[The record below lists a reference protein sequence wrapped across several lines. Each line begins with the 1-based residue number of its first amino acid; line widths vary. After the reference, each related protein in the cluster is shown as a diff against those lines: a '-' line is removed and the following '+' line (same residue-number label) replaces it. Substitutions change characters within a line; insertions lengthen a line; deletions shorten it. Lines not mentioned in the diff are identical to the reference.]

1 MSLAPTR
8 PDTGTLLAFLRE
20 GGHIIEPSLLLG
32 ICDRLPSDDKLAAK
46 ELRGHLRG
54 LGAELKHT
62 HALKAIAQ
70 LRGGRA
76 HLGDDGTRWEVASW
90 VADAPAVSARVRR
103 ARSLAKAADL
113 LMERLRDQ
121 LEESPPTLVRLHGGT
136 DLELAIPETGW
147 SALVARSGSAGE
159 PIAVTLKERGQFAE
173 RVRRLVEGEFGGWFD
188 GALYAGLS
196 FAPRYAVRG
205 AGGGDALSEWEFVGR
220 VATEL
225 SDAESTVEAAQKV
238 LDLLSPYVRGLQPA
252 ARPPTAEEMERLVR
266 RLRGFESRAQVRF
279 AEWIAAAVELPSQY
293 APQPLNL
300 AAVQAQMKRLGLAE
314 DAVASA
320 MSISADALGGFLKA
334 GEMPLAHFAG
344 LVQALKLESCD
355 VILGRTAD
363 PLPNIPLREPEAA
376 GLFLS
381 RFEHLALE
389 ESVALQL
396 PAAAQVL
403 LQRLAALPFEAR
415 RRCDKGEQP
424 DLEAVFQAVRGA
436 DSVLSVRMETRFVR
450 DLPRGRERLAIA
462 MVLGAHPR
470 RVVDQFAPATEEER
484 VPFDDD
490 VDEEWLAR
498 FNRQEFM
505 GDDLLRYSDMVNEL
519 RGPDDDG
526 KGHFETQVF
535 AGVRTFHRN
544 ADRAHAAQVRMEA
557 LASLMTKVNLQP
569 WVVKSTDEGAQMLSR
584 PVFEATAKCP
594 LVARHGRPAFDPE
607 SFQRLVVAHVE
618 VD

>member
-8 PDTGTLLAFLRE
+8 PDTGKLLAFLRE
-20 GGHIIEPSLLLG
+20 GGHNVDPSQLLG
-32 ICDRLPSDDKLAAK
+32 VCDRLPSDDKLAAR

-103 ARSLAKAADL
+103 ANSLATAADL

-121 LEESPPTLVRLHGGT
+121 LKDSPPTLVRLHGGT
-136 DLELAIPETGW
+136 DLEFAIPETGW
-147 SALVARSGSAGE
+147 CALVARSGSTGE

-173 RVRRLVEGEFGGWFD
+173 RVRRLVEGEFGGWLD

-196 FAPRYAVRG
+196 FAAQYAVRG
-205 AGGGDALSEWEFVGR
+205 AGAALSEWEFVGH

-225 SDAESTVEAAQKV
+225 SEAETNADAAQKV
-238 LDLLSPYVRGLQPA
+238 LDSLSPYVSGLQPA
-252 ARPPTAEEMERLVR
+252 GRAPTAEEMERLVR
-266 RLRGFESRAQVRF
+266 RLRGFESRVQVRF
-279 AEWIAAAVELPSQY
+279 PEWIAAAVELPTQY

-300 AAVQAQMKRLGLAE
+300 AIVQAQMKRLGLAA

-320 MSISADALGGFLKA
+320 MSISTDAFDGFLQA

-344 LVQALKLESCD
+344 LARALGLESCD
-355 VILGRTAD
+355 AILGRAAD
-363 PLPNIPLREPEAA
+363 PLPNIPLREPEAV

-396 PAAAQVL
+396 PAATQVL
-403 LQRLAALPFEAR
+403 LQRLCAVPFEAR
-415 RRCDKGEQP
+415 RRWEKGLPP
-424 DLEAVFQAVRGA
+424 DLEAVLLAVRGA
-436 DSVLSVRMETRFVR
+436 DSVLSARMETRFVR
-450 DLPRGRERLAIA
+450 DLPRGRDRLAIA

-498 FNRQEFM
+498 FNGQQFV

-519 RGPDDDG
+519 RDPNDDG

-557 LASLMTKVNLQP
+557 LASLMTRVNLQP
-569 WVVKSTDEGAQMLSR
+569 WVVRSTDEGAQMLSR

-607 SFQRLVVAHVE
+607 SFQRFVIAHVE